1 MFPFLYPP
9 LDESSNKLGGK
20 GSTDLQDLLVGR
32 RWEGSDIPASILEAA
47 ELFSKRMKA
56 TRAMKQLW
64 EERVAFMK
72 YERGWSSMDDNI
84 DIDEL
89 SLERKDGDSNDERP
103 TGSTEERLK
112 LVEQF
117 YVSAIMIANTSSC

>member
-1 MFPFLYPP
+1 
-9 LDESSNKLGGK
+9 
-20 GSTDLQDLLVGR
+20 
-32 RWEGSDIPASILEAA
+32 
-47 ELFSKRMKA
+47 
-56 TRAMKQLW
+56 MKQLW

-89 SLERKDGDSNDERP
+89 SLERKNGDSNDERP